1 MQNDVQK
8 VEAKPMGASDLR
20 RALIALHGLY
30 SPQPLRER
38 YLLAT
43 AEDLPH
49 ACEDM

>member
-1 MQNDVQK
+1 M
-8 VEAKPMGASDLR
+8 AASDLR
-20 RALIALHGLY
+20 RALVTLWSWYA
-30 SPQPLRER
+30 PAPVRER

>member
-1 MQNDVQK
+1 MV
-8 VEAKPMGASDLR
+8 ASDLR
-20 RALIALHGLY
+20 RALMALHGLY

>member
-1 MQNDVQK
+1 MAV
-8 VEAKPMGASDLR
+8 ADLR

-30 SPQPLRER
+30 APQPLRER

-43 AEDLPH
+43 AEDLPF